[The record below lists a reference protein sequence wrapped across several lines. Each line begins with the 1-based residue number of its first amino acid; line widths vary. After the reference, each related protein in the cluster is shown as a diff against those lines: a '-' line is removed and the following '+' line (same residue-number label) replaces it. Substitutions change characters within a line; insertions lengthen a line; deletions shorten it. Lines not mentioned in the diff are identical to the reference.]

1 MDFAFNLM
9 PNQPEINTNILTQH
23 IHADS
28 NKVRKNSAVGAH
40 KILSLLGGAKA
51 PKFACSKS
59 TITVAIILSSSMFEF
74 LIGFS
79 YLTTIVLEI

>member
-40 KILSLLGGAKA
+40 KILSLLGGQKRQSSHVAKA
-51 PKFACSKS
+51 PLLLLLFSAVLCLNFS
-59 TITVAIILSSSMFEF
+59 LGF
-74 LIGFS
+74 LI
-79 YLTTIVLEI
+79 